1 MEYIRAEEQYA
12 LCKEAVKHYGKQN
25 QVDMAIE
32 EMSELIK
39 ALLKERRASKEFE
52 PSDYERKQD
61 DISEEMADVYIMLDQ
76 LMVIFQNSED
86 IVYFKSLRLKR
97 LRKRIDGD

>member
-39 ALLKERRASKEFE
+39 ALLKEHRASKEFE
-52 PSDYERKQD
+52 PSDYERKLD